1 VEESPLNFIS
11 NCGEE
16 VTDVRM
22 DNQFVLLMD
31 LQRLDTQLHVLH
43 AELRDLP
50 QRLQPYETVCTTAR
64 QALLHLQENLA
75 LSERKRRALERELDG
90 QQVHLDKTQSK
101 LHEVKTNKEYQA
113 VLAEIETAKH
123 RLAALEEQV
132 LDLMELIEQHHHK
145 YREQEKQLQA
155 ARHELDIQNR
165 RVQQD
170 QKILA
175 ERSII
180 EEAKRQQLVSAL
192 DAHIYGIYQRL
203 TTLRDGQVVVFV
215 QNGTCS
221 GCYLKIQPQLVSEI
235 RRQDKLIL
243 CPHCQRMLLWPSE

>member
-1 VEESPLNFIS
+1 
-11 NCGEE
+11 
-16 VTDVRM
+16 
-22 DNQFVLLMD
+22 
-31 LQRLDTQLHVLH
+31 
-43 AELRDLP
+43 
-50 QRLQPYETVCTTAR
+50 
-64 QALLHLQENLA
+64 
-75 LSERKRRALERELDG
+75 LDG
-90 QQVHLDKTQSK
+90 QQVHLHKTQNK

-123 RLAALEEQV
+123 RLAALEDQV
-132 LDLMELIEQHHHK
+132 LDLMELIEQHHQK
-145 YREQEKQLQA
+145 CQEQEKQLQA
-155 ARHELDIQNR
+155 AKHELAIQNR

-170 QKILA
+170 QKILT
-175 ERSII
+175 ERSRI

-192 DAHIYGIYQRL
+192 DAHIYSIYQRL

-215 QNGTCS
+215 QSGTCS